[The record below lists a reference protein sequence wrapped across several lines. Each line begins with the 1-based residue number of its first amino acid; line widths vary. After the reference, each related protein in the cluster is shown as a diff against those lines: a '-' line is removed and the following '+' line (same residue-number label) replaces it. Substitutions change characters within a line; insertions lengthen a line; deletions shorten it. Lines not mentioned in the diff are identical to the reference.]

1 MANLSS
7 FTAPHLHFPTKSLGK
22 RQKAGSRA
30 SGCAC
35 QEDETSQKGHKKL
48 FCCSHK
54 APVFVVPSSLRTSGK
69 DENMR
74 YTIKDSNCKCTD
86 ERIDPITLTP
96 ISVPSSCN
104 KKKNYY
110 VPPPPEPEPEP
121 PSCGTTAQT
130 GMDFLRHITFQ
141 EPAASNCCG
150 CDKDDMPQISKKLS
164 ALIKTLEAQVALEVR
179 QKEQLNSIND
189 QLKGLSSTVAS
200 LSEKCKHLG
209 TQGQENDCGAPCS
222 QAQYVGRD
230 RYASGKED
238 AFPLTAKTSS
248 VCQFC
253 KHKNLPVLDSMYEEL
268 YRLIGPRPFIEIAL
282 TILLRPDNIY
292 HVNVRALK
300 SNEVLGCLLVN
311 EEGIKEANMLG
322 IFSDITTFCVIDS
335 RNTLSQSKGS
345 IFGGHK
351 FEFIRD
357 KRLSGGHTGHDSFT
371 FSYDEPTSSTS
382 MIKSLSPPPKE
393 LTQVFCLTE
402 LLKAKPSLKPPKL
415 TLIRDKSFK
424 QFKELADALYK
435 IENIDSNLLLSDD
448 EANYPVRSIALINL
462 MDSSNEDLHSFY
474 PSS

>member
-22 RQKAGSRA
+22 RQRGGSRA

-35 QEDETSQKGHKKL
+35 QEDEKSRKGQKSL
-48 FCCSHK
+48 FCRARK
-54 APVFVVPSSLRTSGK
+54 TPVFVVPSALRTGGK
-69 DENMR
+69 DENMC

-96 ISVPSSCN
+96 KLVPSSCN
-104 KKKNYY
+104 MQNNCY
-110 VPPPPEPEPEP
+110 VPPPPKPEP
-121 PSCGTTAQT
+121 PCGTTGQT
-130 GMDFLRHITFQ
+130 GIDFLRHITFQ
-141 EPAASNCCG
+141 EPATSSNSCC
-150 CDKDDMPQISKKLS
+150 CDRDDMPQISKKLS

-209 TQGQENDCGAPCS
+209 IENDCRPHCS
-222 QAQYVGRD
+222 QQQHVGRD
-230 RYASGKED
+230 RYTSGMD
-238 AFPLTAKTSS
+238 DQFPLTSKTSS

-253 KHKNLPVLDSMYEEL
+253 KHKNLPVLASMYEEL
-268 YRLIGPRPFIEIAL
+268 YNLIGPRPFIEIAL

-292 HVNVRALK
+292 HVNVRVLK

-335 RNTLSQSKGS
+335 RNTLSKSKEG

-351 FEFIRD
+351 FEFIPD
-357 KRLSGGHTGHDSFT
+357 KRLSGGHIDYDSST
-371 FSYDEPTSSTS
+371 FSPDEPLSSTS
-382 MIKSLSPPPKE
+382 MMRSISPPPKE

-402 LLKAKPSLKPPKL
+402 MLKAKPSLKPAKL
-415 TLIRDKSFK
+415 TLIRDKSFI
-424 QFKELADALYK
+424 QFKELSDALYK

-448 EANYPVRSIALINL
+448 EANYPVRSIAMIDL
-462 MDSSNEDLHSFY
+462 MDPSNENLHSSH